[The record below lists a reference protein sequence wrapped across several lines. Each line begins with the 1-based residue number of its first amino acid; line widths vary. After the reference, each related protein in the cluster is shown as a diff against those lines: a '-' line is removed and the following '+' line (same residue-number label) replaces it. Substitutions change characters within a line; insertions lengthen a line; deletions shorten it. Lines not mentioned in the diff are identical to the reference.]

1 MTQVVI
7 NDSNLYDLIE
17 KGEIVKN
24 YFNPGNLFSRI
35 VFLNLFREKKIR
47 QRVPGIG
54 QASTQILSFSIHPL
68 IKVCTTSY
76 FPELAQIFVFLIF
89 RKHKTVFYD
98 PELKL
103 IRNFGHGLSLIIGGE
118 IKKITGVPLITSLHG
133 NPDVDYLRGRRSLG
147 NPLFRMVGERQKKTE
162 KRSLQHADFVM
173 GVYSPIRPY
182 LQKNLPARFVIVPN
196 LLSKKMPLK
205 KTYQQKRNFR
215 IINVGRQD
223 SNQKNPIIILEALKR
238 LPHVHATLV
247 GNGDLHQKTV
257 EFVKENKLTERV
269 RLILRCPNKKII
281 SQLGKYDLFVYHSLN
296 WEVSKGCMEAAL
308 CGLPVLV
315 NQRPGGLA
323 QEVRQAGFYVVK
335 NSPQGF
341 AHGIEKLAANWRM
354 RRSLGRKNLRYAQ
367 KNWDPQIVEARQ
379 AEITKRVLR

>member
-205 KTYQQKRNFR
+205 KNLSTKKKLQDYQCGPTGFQSEKSHHHFGGSQKASARPCHS
-215 IINVGRQD
+215 GREWGSASKNRGICQRKQTNRTGSID
-223 SNQKNPIIILEALKR
+223 PQVSKQKNYL
-238 LPHVHATLV
+238 
-247 GNGDLHQKTV
+247 
-257 EFVKENKLTERV
+257 
-269 RLILRCPNKKII
+269 
-281 SQLGKYDLFVYHSLN
+281 S
-296 WEVSKGCMEAAL
+296 
-308 CGLPVLV
+308 
-315 NQRPGGLA
+315 
-323 QEVRQAGFYVVK
+323 
-335 NSPQGF
+335 
-341 AHGIEKLAANWRM
+341 
-354 RRSLGRKNLRYAQ
+354 
-367 KNWDPQIVEARQ
+367 AR
-379 AEITKRVLR
+379 